1 MIIRPSF
8 SGLYQAGLD
17 LNADAEAYIDAVQTN
32 DSYTFSKAQKIA
44 LSDFFNALETESLT
58 SKIIKMW
65 FVGFSVNAGLRDVM
79 DPTSTETWTTAPVG
93 GDMNDG
99 YATFSN
105 ERINTSHTMSSLG
118 ISNTNCGSFF
128 SGTNMTRKSSGY
140 VNAYSSSSSNF
151 QIKQDTGET
160 AVRYG
165 YSSNV
170 KSTSEKQDGV
180 FVGSKSGTAVSLT
193 RIKAARVAE
202 NVTAT
207 RTGGSTA
214 AASITLWSG
223 DTAGNLSSCGITSGL
238 SAAQVETLAGLI
250 YDVCVGTGHT
260 ALTTQDS

>member
-99 YATFSN
+99 YATFSD

-128 SGTNMTRKSSGY
+128 SGTNMTRQSSGY

-170 KSTSEKQDGV
+170 KSTNEKQDGV

-202 NVTAT
+202 NVTAS

-214 AASITLWSG
+214 AATLTLWSG